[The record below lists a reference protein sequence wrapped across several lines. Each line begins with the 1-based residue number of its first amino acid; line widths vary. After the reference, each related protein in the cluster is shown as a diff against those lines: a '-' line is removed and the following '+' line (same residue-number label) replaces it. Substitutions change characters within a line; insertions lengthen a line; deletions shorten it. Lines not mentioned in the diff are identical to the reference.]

1 MTPPTSSLESVHP
14 THFTNRPLCIPIQ
27 NKIRTAEGQARTD
40 SISRLDSLKQQLAE
54 LEKQY
59 EKGKPLVN
67 LVDNMVKLGSLYRS
81 GSRGS
86 NLMLNDKNAL
96 MEGASE
102 RLEFNQRMQEQRL
115 LQEER
120 RNWDRV
126 SPNHNE
132 LQSKVQQLFQLDQ
145 LMQEESGTLQ
155 SLQRDKESLERAL
168 GGLRS
173 RLQTAG
179 GPPLAMEAARKQQH
193 ALERELTRVHQLLA
207 ENSKVEQVPSRS

>member
-1 MTPPTSSLESVHP
+1 M
-14 THFTNRPLCIPIQ
+14 
-27 NKIRTAEGQARTD
+27 
-40 SISRLDSLKQQLAE
+40 E

-86 NLMLNDKNAL
+86 NLMLNDKSL
-96 MEGASE
+96 VEGASD

-120 RNWDRV
+120 RNWDRI

-132 LQSKVQQLFQLDQ
+132 LQTKVQQLYQLDQ

-155 SLQRDKESLERAL
+155 SLQRDKENLERAL

-173 RLQTAG
+173 RLQSGGG

-193 ALERELTRVHQLLA
+193 ALERELSRVHQLLA
-207 ENSKVEQVPSRS
+207 ENSKVEQVPSRSCLFFVSHVSHPETHTHTHL